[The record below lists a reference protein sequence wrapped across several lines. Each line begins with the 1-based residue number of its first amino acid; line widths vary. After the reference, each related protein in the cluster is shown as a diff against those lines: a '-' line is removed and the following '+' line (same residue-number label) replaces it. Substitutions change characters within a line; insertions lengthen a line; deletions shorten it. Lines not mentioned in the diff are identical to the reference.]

1 VIDAVLSE
9 YKNLRVAKDTSQ
21 KDGPHETFIDTLRRV
36 GMEPFKAAAN
46 SARFV
51 DTHAA

>member
-1 VIDAVLSE
+1 VLTE
-9 YKNLRVAKDTSQ
+9 YKNLRIATPGQPATGAVSQ
-21 KDGPHETFIDTLRRV
+21 GHETFIDTLRRV

-51 DTHAA
+51 DAHAA